1 MVRDAA
7 SDTSDT
13 LHEVERGGAEPTR
26 DTTQTT
32 TTTTTD
38 SSPSAKQEPGANHAH
53 SAHNV
58 GTDVPATGANGR
70 DNVSPNGDTAV
81 AHGDG
86 HGTGNDGV
94 TAQPPPKTG
103 TDAPEAGRTKLETT
117 LIMAALCSAL
127 FLAALDVT
135 IVATAVPTIVQEF
148 ASPVGY
154 TWVGSAYLLANAAL
168 VPSWGKLSDIFG
180 RKALLLCAVATFWL
194 GSLICALANSM
205 GMLIAARAIQGAGG
219 GGIVVL
225 VNICISDLFSM
236 RTRGIYYGVLGMVWA
251 IASAIG
257 PVLGGVFTSK
267 VTWRW
272 CFYVNLPIS
281 AAGFAILVFVLKLH
295 NPKTPLRE
303 GLAAIDWLGS
313 LLIIGGTLMFLFGLE
328 FGDVMYPWN
337 SAAVICLLVFG
348 VFTIGLFF
356 VVETRAATYPVI
368 PLSLFQN
375 RANVAAFAVSFCHG
389 YCFIS
394 GSYYLP
400 LYFQAVL
407 GADALLSGVYILPY
421 ALSLSFVSAGTGV
434 WMKKTGQYLPPII
447 FGMAVMTL
455 GFGLFIDLDTT
466 YNWAKIVIFQIVA
479 GIGTGPNFQSPLIA
493 LQSSVEPRNI
503 ASATSAFGFVRQ
515 LATSISVVIGGVVF
529 QNQMQKQ
536 RPQLLAALGPELA
549 DQLSGGSAGGNV
561 GVVAALRG
569 EPGAV
574 AKGAYWNSL
583 RTMYIM
589 YTCFAALGL
598 LLSPLIGQKKLSKEH
613 KEHKT
618 GLKSLQPTD
627 RDEEAAAANSA
638 AKGEKETA

>member
-1 MVRDAA
+1 MAA

-13 LHEVERGGAEPTR
+13 LHEH
-26 DTTQTT
+26 
-32 TTTTTD
+32 
-38 SSPSAKQEPGANHAH
+38 GANHNHNTH
-53 SAHNV
+53 SPHN
-58 GTDVPATGANGR
+58 GSTDAPATGATGGPNH
-70 DNVSPNGDTAV
+70 VSPKSDTAP

-86 HGTGNDGV
+86 GV
-94 TAQPPPKTG
+94 AAQPKPAE
-103 TDAPEAGRTKLETT
+103 APEAGRTKLETT

-180 RKALLLCAVATFWL
+180 RKALLLGAVAIFWI
-194 GSLICALANSM
+194 GSLICALSNSM

-281 AAGFAILVFVLKLH
+281 AVGFAILVFVLKLH

-337 SAAVICLLVFG
+337 SAAVICLIVFG
-348 VFTIGLFF
+348 IFTIGLFF
-356 VVETRAATYPVI
+356 VVETRIAKYPVI
-368 PLSLFQN
+368 PLSLFKN

-389 YCFIS
+389 FCFIS

-407 GADALLSGVYILPY
+407 GANALLSGVYILPY

-455 GFGLFIDLDTT
+455 GFGLFIDLDTS
-466 YNWAKIVIFQIVA
+466 YNWAKIIIFQIVA

-493 LQSSVEPRNI
+493 LQSSVEPHNI

-536 RPQLLAALGPELA
+536 HPQLLAALGPKLA

-561 GVVAALRG
+561 AVVAALQG

-583 RTMYIM
+583 QTMYIM

-613 KEHKT
+613 TEHKT
-618 GLKSLQPTD
+618 GLKSLKPTEG
-627 RDEEAAAANSA
+627 RDGGARAGAN
-638 AKGEKETA
+638 GEKETV